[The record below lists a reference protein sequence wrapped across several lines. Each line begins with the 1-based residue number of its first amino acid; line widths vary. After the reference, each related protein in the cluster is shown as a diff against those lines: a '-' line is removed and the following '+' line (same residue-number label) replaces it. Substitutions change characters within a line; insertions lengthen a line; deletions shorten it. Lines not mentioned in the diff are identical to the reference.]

1 MERLNEE
8 QIARA
13 LETLNE
19 WEVQDDF
26 ITKEYEFDDFKQSLD
41 FVNRVGVI
49 AEAADH
55 HPDIIFGY
63 GYAEVALTT
72 HDAEGLTQN
81 DFDLAKQIDALP

>member
-8 QIARA
+8 QIAAA
-13 LETLNE
+13 LETLND

-41 FVNRVGVI
+41 FVNRVGAI
-49 AEAADH
+49 AEANDH

-81 DFDLAKQIDALP
+81 DFDLARKIDALP

>member
-8 QIARA
+8 QIAAA
-13 LETLNE
+13 LETLND

-41 FVNRVGVI
+41 FVNRVGAV

-81 DFDLAKQIDALP
+81 DFDLARKIDALP

>member
-1 MERLNEE
+1 MERLSQE
-8 QIARA
+8 QIAQA
-13 LETLNE
+13 LETLND

-41 FVNRVGVI
+41 FVNRVGEL
-49 AEAADH
+49 AETADH

-81 DFDLAKQIDALP
+81 DFDLARKIDALP

>member
-1 MERLNEE
+1 MERLTEE

-13 LETLNE
+13 LETLND

-41 FVNRVGVI
+41 FVNRVGTL

-72 HDAEGLTQN
+72 HDAEGLTQG
-81 DFDLAKQIDALP
+81 DFDLAKKIDALP

>member
-8 QIARA
+8 QIAAA

-41 FVNRVGVI
+41 FVNRVGAL
-49 AEAADH
+49 AETADH

-81 DFDLAKQIDALP
+81 DFDLARKIDALP

>member
-1 MERLNEE
+1 MEKLNEE
-8 QIARA
+8 QIAAA
-13 LETLNE
+13 LETLND

-41 FVNRVGVI
+41 FVNRVGAI

-72 HDAEGLTQN
+72 HDAEGLTEN
-81 DFDLAKQIDALP
+81 DFALAKQIDALP

>member
-8 QIARA
+8 QIAAA

-41 FVNRVGVI
+41 FVNRVGAI

-81 DFDLAKQIDALP
+81 DFDLAKKIDALP

>member
-1 MERLNEE
+1 MERLTEE

-13 LETLNE
+13 LETLND

-41 FVNRVGVI
+41 FVNRVGTL

-81 DFDLAKQIDALP
+81 DFDLAKKIDALP